1 MIKAALFDLDGTLL
15 NRDASVASFIA
26 EQYERLRPS
35 LGHIPKALY
44 KERFT
49 ELDQRGYV
57 WKDKVYAQLI
67 QEFQIERVA
76 MEFLLE
82 DYVANFRFHCV
93 PFDGLESMLESL
105 KAQGLKLGIISNG
118 KHQFQMGN
126 IDALGITHY
135 MDAILI
141 SESEKLRKPDPE
153 IFCRA
158 LGRLGVDAAESVFVG
173 DHPLNDIEAAQGLG
187 MYGVWKPSSMLDLAP
202 SANAQIG
209 KLGELQQII
218 KALNE

>member
-1 MIKAALFDLDGTLL
+1 MIKAVLFDLDGTLL

-44 KERFT
+44 KERFI

-105 KAQGLKLGIISNG
+105 KAQDLKLGIISNG
-118 KHQFQMGN
+118 KHPFQMGN
-126 IDALGITHY
+126 IDALGIAHH
-135 MDAILI
+135 MDVILI
-141 SESEKLRKPDPE
+141 SESENLRKPDPE
-153 IFCRA
+153 IFYRA
-158 LGRLGVDAAESVFVG
+158 LGRLSVEAAESIFVG
-173 DHPLNDIEAAQGLG
+173 DHPVNDIDAAQAVG
-187 MYGVWKPSSMLDLAP
+187 MFGVWKPSSTLDKAP
-202 SANAQIG
+202 SANAQIE
-209 KLGELQQII
+209 ELDELNRII
-218 KALNE
+218 EILNV

>member
-1 MIKAALFDLDGTLL
+1 
-15 NRDASVASFIA
+15 
-26 EQYERLRPS
+26 
-35 LGHIPKALY
+35 
-44 KERFT
+44 
-49 ELDQRGYV
+49 
-57 WKDKVYAQLI
+57 
-67 QEFQIERVA
+67 
-76 MEFLLE
+76 
-82 DYVANFRFHCV
+82 
-93 PFDGLESMLESL
+93 MLESL

-135 MDAILI
+135 MDAILV